1 MEASFSSVLPPK
13 IEPVPRKSALK
24 KPEKKI
30 EGNFIQRLSN
40 LRISSLSGKSRPSTR
55 RKKSVDFVD
64 DEEIDAIRNSNFQR
78 VSSVKGRPS
87 SPDWTEENLDEI
99 ESLEGSNDSE
109 NDYEDPLTRAMME
122 QEEAEEEEK
131 FESGE
136 DGEDGLDQAIE
147 EENEFLGRT
156 EGASRPATVLLFV

>member
-1 MEASFSSVLPPK
+1 
-13 IEPVPRKSALK
+13 
-24 KPEKKI
+24 
-30 EGNFIQRLSN
+30 
-40 LRISSLSGKSRPSTR
+40 
-55 RKKSVDFVD
+55 
-64 DEEIDAIRNSNFQR
+64 
-78 VSSVKGRPS
+78 
-87 SPDWTEENLDEI
+87 
-99 ESLEGSNDSE
+99 
-109 NDYEDPLTRAMME
+109 ME